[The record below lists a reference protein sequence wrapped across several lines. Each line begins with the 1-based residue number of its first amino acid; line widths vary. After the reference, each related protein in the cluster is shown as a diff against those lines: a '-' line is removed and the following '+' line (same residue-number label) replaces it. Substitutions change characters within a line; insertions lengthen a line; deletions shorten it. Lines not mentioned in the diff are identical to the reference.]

1 MVQIKLLGYRKNNKV
16 NQSTLAN
23 LINVSLRTY
32 SDKEQGKIQFK
43 CDEMFKIA
51 EYFGVTVDEIF
62 LPRIL
67 QNGVKG
73 DNQWKKRL
81 MLDNLKKY

>member
-73 DNQWKKRL
+73 DNQ
-81 MLDNLKKY
+81 